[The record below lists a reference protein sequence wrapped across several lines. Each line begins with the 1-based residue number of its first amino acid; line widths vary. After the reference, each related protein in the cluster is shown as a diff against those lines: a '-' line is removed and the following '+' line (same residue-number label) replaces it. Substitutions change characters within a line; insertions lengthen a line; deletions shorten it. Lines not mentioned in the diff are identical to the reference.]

1 MLSAE
6 GKVPPIVELKRLLAA
21 SNGLILEGGSES
33 QVKELLDV
41 GPVLWAVLEPKATVV
56 DGGKLLMAKFSHPG
70 DEWDVI
76 AWEKV
81 VLDLAGK
88 AGIAVPKSKFL
99 RIASDSALVLERFDR
114 REGLLAGGEDSLY
127 KCYVA
132 VGRSGW

>member
-1 MLSAE
+1 MKLIISSEFTMAARQGALRLAAPGSSLMLSAE

-33 QVKELLDV
+33 QVKELLDA
-41 GPVLWAVLEPKATVV
+41 GSGSLGGARPKATVV

-88 AGIAVPKSKFL
+88 AGIAVPKVWAFAH
-99 RIASDSALVLERFDR
+99 RSDSALVL
-114 REGLLAGGEDSLY
+114 S
-127 KCYVA
+127 
-132 VGRSGW
+132 